1 MNYIYDILV
10 NFNDK
15 EVYDFYE
22 WDQSDNIEHLR
33 KIPIFKVD
41 FKTLKDFKEYNIVID
56 KTFLKNIKNKTE
68 VFSNKLINYIEYSA
82 IFTDSSDLV
91 IMEFDNDG
99 KNVLKSSM
107 LLDELEDTLEES
119 EMLEETKIL
128 YNKKNKISSNEF
140 MTRNEKTVLNYIRKE
155 INYLTK
161 VKNYDKLKYLYFE
174 WYNKKENDINKI
186 ISGLHK
192 ILEIGFNSNHRKL
205 FDLIKFSNI
214 KK

>member
-22 WDQSDNIEHLR
+22 WNQNDNIEHLR
-33 KIPIFKVD
+33 KIPIFKVN

-56 KTFLKNIKNKTE
+56 KIFLKNIKNKTE

-91 IMEFDNDG
+91 IMEFDNNG
-99 KNVLKSSM
+99 KNIFKSSM

-128 YNKKNKISSNEF
+128 YSRKNKISNNEF
-140 MTRNEKTVLNYIRKE
+140 MTRNEKTVLNYIKKE

-161 VKNYDKLKYLYFE
+161 VKHYDKLKYLYFE

-192 ILEIGFNSNHRKL
+192 ILEIEFNSKHRKL